1 MKNWKIDMRKIE
13 KKLKQDEKLEKYII
27 QKLKMKNWEI
37 KILKNNSNKWDFGK
51 IFWQLVGRHVVAL
64 WPVA

>member
-1 MKNWKIDMRKIE
+1 MKSIKNRNKENW
-13 KKLKQDEKLEKYII
+13 KKLKQDKRLEKFII
-27 QKLKMKNWEI
+27 KIEKEI
-37 KILKNNSNKWDFGK
+37 LRNKKILKDSNKKKLGK